1 MSFGRAPRFASET
14 PRPTTPRPS
23 TPRPSTPCVATPRAT
38 PATSVR
44 TTSHSTSQ
52 SKLTRKLTV
61 AKPAAKL
68 SERAATSDE
77 SSELRSCQLRFAQLG
92 LLPAVAAAHVP
103 IGATLADTLPADALE
118 HLASVADGWD
128 FLLLSRCA
136 CVSWAWHAAF
146 ARRLRSM
153 PARLREAIQVL
164 AHGELLRRPMMWRER
179 RRLLLK
185 DLDRRGLEEMR
196 SFQVPPNGVAQ
207 AVNSALLLAGLRH
220 HHPTG
225 TTLLASF
232 LADWGDDCK
241 RALQLHRH
249 TLAAQLAAVDPA
261 TVSPRLLGQ
270 IAALQSEDWFSVPY
284 MAARSLA
291 CKVLIGWVVSVIEE
305 AEFFAEWP
313 EAKAANDELRA
324 LREVEAQMQRR
335 VARVASSAGTKR
347 APHARVHIRMTTGR
361 PRPRR
366 LQVK

>member
-1 MSFGRAPRFASET
+1 
-14 PRPTTPRPS
+14 
-23 TPRPSTPCVATPRAT
+23 
-38 PATSVR
+38 
-44 TTSHSTSQ
+44 
-52 SKLTRKLTV
+52 
-61 AKPAAKL
+61 
-68 SERAATSDE
+68 
-77 SSELRSCQLRFAQLG
+77 
-92 LLPAVAAAHVP
+92 
-103 IGATLADTLPADALE
+103 
-118 HLASVADGWD
+118 
-128 FLLLSRCA
+128 
-136 CVSWAWHAAF
+136 
-146 ARRLRSM
+146 M

-207 AVNSALLLAGLRH
+207 AANCALLLAGLRH

-232 LADWGDDCK
+232 LADWRDDCK

-291 CKVLIGWVVSVIEE
+291 CKVLIGWVASVIEE
-305 AEFFAEWP
+305 AEFFAEWT
-313 EAKAANDELRA
+313 EAKAANAELRA
-324 LREVEAQMQRR
+324 LRELEAQMQRR

-366 LQVK
+366 LQVT